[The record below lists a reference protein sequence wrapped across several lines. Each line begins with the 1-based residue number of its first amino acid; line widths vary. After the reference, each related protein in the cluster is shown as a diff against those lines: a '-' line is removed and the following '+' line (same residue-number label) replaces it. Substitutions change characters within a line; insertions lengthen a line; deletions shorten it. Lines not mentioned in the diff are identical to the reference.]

1 MSTWL
6 ALLYKM
12 KPGFQEEVTKLFQ
25 ESGRPDHEVRDEE
38 GNVVGRLLTTM
49 VFVGKEAAVRV
60 IEVEGDVRVV
70 AGHIS
75 RQDEVKAFE
84 EGVEQ
89 YLSEPRD
96 LSNPEG
102 AREFFQRSG
111 MQNVLIRRYGET
123 ESQSESLSQV

>member
-12 KPGFQEEVTKLFQ
+12 KPGFEDEVTNLFT
-25 ESGRPDHEVRDEE
+25 SCGRPDHDGRDEE

-75 RQDEVKAFE
+75 QQDEVKEFE
-84 EGVEQ
+84 RGIEQ
-89 YLSEPRD
+89 YLAEPRD

-102 AREFFQRSG
+102 ARAFFQRSG
-111 MQNVLIRRYGET
+111 MQNVLIRRHDD
-123 ESQSESLSQV
+123 

>member
-38 GNVVGRLLTTM
+38 GNVVGKLLTTM

-89 YLSEPRD
+89 FLSEPRD

-111 MQNVLIRRYGET
+111 MQNVLIRRYGED
-123 ESQSESLSQV
+123 

>member
-12 KPGFQEEVTKLFQ
+12 KPGVEEEVTQLFQ
-25 ESGRPDHEVRDEE
+25 SSGRPNHVVTDDD
-38 GNVVGRLLTTM
+38 GNEVGRLLTTM

-75 RQDEVKAFE
+75 RQPEVKAFE
-84 EGVEQ
+84 AGVEEF
-89 YLSEPRD
+89 LAEPRD
-96 LSNPEG
+96 LSTPEG
-102 AREFFQRSG
+102 AHAFFQRSG
-111 MQNVLIRRYGET
+111 MRNVLTRRHDD
-123 ESQSESLSQV
+123 

>member
-12 KPGFQEEVTKLFQ
+12 KPGVQEEVTKLFQ

-38 GNVVGRLLTTM
+38 GNVVGRLLTTL
-49 VFVGKEAAVRV
+49 VFVGADAAVRV
-60 IEVEGDVRVV
+60 IEVDGDVRIV

-75 RQDEVKAFE
+75 RQPEVKDFE
-84 EGVEQ
+84 GKVEQ
-89 YLSEPRD
+89 YLAEPRD

-102 AREFFQRSG
+102 ARAFFQRSG
-111 MQNVLIRRYGET
+111 MQNVLIRRVGD
-123 ESQSESLSQV
+123 

>member
-12 KPGFQEEVTKLFQ
+12 KPGFEEEVTDLFQ
-25 ESGRPDHEVRDEE
+25 SSGRPDHEVRDEE
-38 GNVVGRLLTTM
+38 GSVVGRLLTTM

-75 RQDEVKAFE
+75 RQPEVKVFE
-84 EGVEQ
+84 EGIEQ
-89 YLSEPRD
+89 YLAEPRD

-111 MQNVLIRRYGET
+111 MRNVLIRH
-123 ESQSESLSQV
+123 LDD

>member
-6 ALLYKM
+6 ALLYKL
-12 KPGFQEEVTKLFQ
+12 KPGVSEQVTELFQ
-25 ESGRPDHEVRDEE
+25 QSGRPDHDVRDDE

-49 VFVGKEAAVRV
+49 VFVGREAAVRV
-60 IEVEGDVRVV
+60 IEVDGDPQVV

-75 RQDEVKAFE
+75 RQDEVKDFE
-84 EGVEQ
+84 NKVEQ

-111 MQNVLIRRYGET
+111 MRPVLIRRYGE
-123 ESQSESLSQV
+123 

>member
-12 KPGFQEEVTKLFQ
+12 KPGFEEEVTNLFQ
-25 ESGRPDHEVRDEE
+25 SSGRPDHEVRDDD

-75 RQDEVKAFE
+75 RQPEVKVFE

-89 YLSEPRD
+89 YLAEPRD

-111 MQNVLIRRYGET
+111 MRNVLIRRHDD
-123 ESQSESLSQV
+123 